1 MSLPVVA
8 VTPVPGWAE
17 ALRFWFRLGFI
28 SFGGPAGQIALMH
41 EELVTRRRWLSEGRF
56 MHALNYCML
65 LPGPEA
71 QQLATYLGWLMHRTW
86 GGVAAGVLFVL
97 PSLFILIALSWVY
110 VRFGQVGPVA
120 AVFWGLKPAVTALVL
135 HAAWRMGARTLH
147 HHALR
152 ALALGAFLALAVWD
166 LSFPAVVLVA
176 AVCGWAGARWWPQA
190 FQPRSPDAGASAPS
204 PGRLPGPADRPG
216 QAHAPRPRAWLDDY
230 TPPPAHAGF
239 SRRRLA
245 WVVGVCAALWAAGMG
260 LLWALGG
267 TQGSF
272 AQMAGFFTQAALV
285 TFGGAYAVLP
295 FVVQGAVEQHGWL
308 TTLQMMDGLALGETT
323 PGPLIMVVAFVGFLG
338 GWQKAVLGPEA
349 LFLAGVLGACV
360 ATFFTFLPS
369 FLFILAGG
377 PLVEA
382 TRGRLGFTAPLT
394 AITAAVVGVI
404 ASLALFFAFHT
415 FWPDGLQGRFDQA
428 AALLAMGA
436 AVALIRFKVGPV
448 KVLLACG
455 LAGVVLKSFPAALG

>member
-1 MSLPVVA
+1 
-8 VTPVPGWAE
+8 
-17 ALRFWFRLGFI
+17 
-28 SFGGPAGQIALMH
+28 
-41 EELVTRRRWLSEGRF
+41 
-56 MHALNYCML
+56 
-65 LPGPEA
+65 
-71 QQLATYLGWLMHRTW
+71 
-86 GGVAAGVLFVL
+86 
-97 PSLFILIALSWVY
+97 LFILIALSWVY
-110 VRFGQVGPVA
+110 LRFGQVGPVA

-135 HAAWRMGARTLH
+135 QAAWRMGTRTLH
-147 HHALR
+147 HHLLR
-152 ALALGAFLALAVWD
+152 ALALAAFLALAVWE
-166 LSFPAVVLVA
+166 LSFPWVVLIA
-176 AVCGWAGARWWPQA
+176 AMCGWLGAHRWPAA
-190 FQPRSPDAGASAPS
+190 FQPRGHGAAAAEVAAAS
-204 PGRLPGPADRPG
+204 RP
-216 QAHAPRPRAWLDDY
+216 QAWLDDH

-239 SRRRLA
+239 SRQRLVR
-245 WVVGVCAALWAAGMG
+245 VVGVCAALWAAGMG
-260 LLWALGG
+260 LLWMQGG
-267 TQGSF
+267 VQGTY

-338 GWQKAVLGPEA
+338 GWQKEVLGPEA

-360 ATFFTFLPS
+360 ATFSTFLPS

-404 ASLALFFAFHT
+404 ASLALFFSVHT

-428 AALLAMGA
+428 AALLAVAA
-436 AVALIRFKVGPV
+436 AVALIRFKVGTV
-448 KVLLACG
+448 KVLLACA
-455 LAGVVLKSFPAALG
+455 LAGVVLRSVLGLVA